1 MTSWSRRLS
10 NAETRQALR
19 SSGPGSE
26 QADDAAAAEAIAHGR
41 RHDDGPIDEGPVLPD
56 TGARMRAEDGLTGE
70 QVRTILTDTLV
81 ETPDMVAIF
90 ASVGREAL
98 WANDAFVTLIPIR
111 EVDKIWLVELL
122 DEWSKG
128 HYEVK
133 VLPALVKFGRWR
145 GRLTFVSDDGLV
157 PVSAVIVAHRDRHG
171 EIATVSLV
179 ARDLSELRS
188 AQEHVSA
195 AERRFAALVE
205 HVSDLIAVADPD
217 GTLQYLSPA
226 ATRILGYGEGELDGH
241 NLLELAHPDDAPA
254 DLLTLAK
261 PDEQGIG
268 LPVELRL
275 RTNSGSWRHL
285 EVIVTDLS
293 DNPAIGGIVLNA
305 RDVTDRVEA
314 ARVLANR
321 AFSDPLTGLPNRV
334 RLLDRLASALADPTW
349 APVAAMVC
357 DIDQF
362 KPLNAVAGREAG
374 DELLR
379 TVADRLHA
387 TLGDRYPVA
396 RLGGDAFAVI
406 LAGVPVAEALT
417 LAANVRRAVAQP
429 IELDG
434 RTIELSL
441 SAGIAVAGTGDG
453 PEALVHDAELAMG
466 RAKQNGGDRTEVFV
480 PEMAVDTTRR
490 ENVQDQLRHALQH
503 DGVRVHFQPIVDI
516 ATEEVVGAEALLRV
530 HDDEGVLLSPAEFV
544 EAAESS
550 GLISRLGLQVLQ
562 ITSEQLATWSAT
574 GEAEVLGELSVNVSP
589 RQLADPDLPRQ
600 VEQVLSAT
608 GIEPAR
614 LGLEITESILISA
627 EPQVD
632 ESIAYLRS
640 LGVRIGLDDFG
651 TGQSS
656 LGYLKRFPLDFVKID
671 RSLVAGIG
679 LDEHD
684 TAIVRATIELA
695 HNLGLVVTAV
705 GVETEEQLEALGILG
720 CDRAQGYL
728 FAPALPADQLL
739 ARLRQLPS

>member
-10 NAETRQALR
+10 NAETRQAR
-19 SSGPGSE
+19 HGGPGVDD
-26 QADDAAAAEAIAHGR
+26 DDAGEVVTHGR
-41 RHDDGPIDEGPVLPD
+41 RHDDGPIDEGPFLPD
-56 TGARMRAEDGLTGE
+56 TGSRNRAEDGLTGE

-205 HVSDLIAVADPD
+205 HVADLIAVADPD

-226 ATRILGYGEGELDGH
+226 ATRILGLRRGRARRAQPARARAPRRRPGRPADPGQARRAGH
-241 NLLELAHPDDAPA
+241 RPAGRAPA
-254 DLLTLAK
+254 AHQRPGRGATS
-261 PDEQGIG
+261 
-268 LPVELRL
+268 R
-275 RTNSGSWRHL
+275 S
-285 EVIVTDLS
+285 IVTDLS

-305 RDVTDRVEA
+305 RDVTERVEA
-314 ARVLANR
+314 ARALANR
-321 AFSDPLTGLPNRV
+321 AFSDALTGLPNRV

-379 TVADRLHA
+379 TVANRLHD

-406 LAGVPVAEALT
+406 LAGVPVRRGPGPVGRGAAGRRPADPARRPHHRAEPERRHRDGRHRRRTRDAGPR
-417 LAANVRRAVAQP
+417 RRA
-429 IELDG
+429 
-434 RTIELSL
+434 
-441 SAGIAVAGTGDG
+441 GDG
-453 PEALVHDAELAMG
+453 PGQAE
-466 RAKQNGGDRTEVFV
+466 
-480 PEMAVDTTRR
+480 RR
-490 ENVQDQLRHALQH
+490 RSHR
-503 DGVRVHFQPIVDI
+503 GVRSRDGGRHHAGARTCRTSS
-516 ATEEVVGAEALLRV
+516 ATRCSTTACGCTSSPSSTSSASEAVGAEALLRV
-530 HDDEGVLLSPAEFV
+530 HDDEGGLLSPAEFV

-562 ITSEQLATWSAT
+562 ITAEQLAIWSADD
-574 GEAEVLGELSVNVSP
+574 EADVAEGAVGQHLTPSAGRPRAARGRSSRCSPTRASNRAGSGWRSP
-589 RQLADPDLPRQ
+589 RASSSAPSPR
-600 VEQVLSAT
+600 ST
-608 GIEPAR
+608 PASR
-614 LGLEITESILISA
+614 
-627 EPQVD
+627 
-632 ESIAYLRS
+632 YLRS

-695 HNLGLVVTAV
+695 HNLGLTVTAV

-739 ARLRQLPS
+739 TRLRQLPS

>member
-1 MTSWSRRLS
+1 VTSWSRRLS

-19 SSGPGSE
+19 GSGAPDE
-26 QADDAAAAEAIAHGR
+26 DLEDEVVTHGR
-41 RHDDGPIDEGPVLPD
+41 RHDDGAIDEGPVLPD
-56 TGARMRAEDGLTGE
+56 TGARNRAEDALTGE

-145 GRLTFVSDDGLV
+145 GRLTFMSDDGLV
-157 PVSAVIVAHRDRHG
+157 PVSAVIVAHRDARG
-171 EIATVSLV
+171 EITTVSLV

-205 HVSDLIAVADPD
+205 NVADLIAVAELD
-217 GTLQYLSPA
+217 GTVQYLSPA
-226 ATRILGYGEGELDGH
+226 ATRILGYAEGELDGT
-241 NLLELAHPDDAPA
+241 NLLDLVHPDDAPA

-268 LPVELRL
+268 SPVELRL
-275 RTNSGSWRHL
+275 RTSSGAWRHL
-285 EVIVTDLS
+285 EAIVTDLS
-293 DNPAIGGIVLNA
+293 DNPAIGGVVLNA

-314 ARVLANR
+314 ARALANR

-349 APVAAMVC
+349 TPVVAMVC

-374 DELLR
+374 DALLR
-379 TVADRLHA
+379 TVADRLQG

-396 RLGGDAFAVI
+396 RLGGDAFAVV
-406 LAGVPVAEALT
+406 LPGVGVDEAVAVAARVREAVAE
-417 LAANVRRAVAQP
+417 P

-434 RTIELSL
+434 RTIELSM
-441 SAGIAVAGTGDG
+441 SAGLAVAGLGDG
-453 PEALVHDAELAMG
+453 PEAVVHDAELAMG
-466 RAKQNGGDRTEVFV
+466 RAKQNGGDRTEVFLA
-480 PEMAVDTTRR
+480 EMAADSTRR
-490 ENVQDQLRHALQH
+490 ENVQDQLRHALQN

-516 ATEEVVGAEALLRV
+516 ATEAAVGAEALLRV

-562 ITSEQLATWSAT
+562 TTSEHLAAWTAS
-574 GEAEVLGELSVNVSP
+574 GEAESLRELSVNVSP
-589 RQLADPDLPRQ
+589 RQLADPDLPSQ
-600 VEQVLSAT
+600 VEQVLADT
-608 GIEPAR
+608 GIEPSR
-614 LGLEITESILISA
+614 LCLEITESILISA

-632 ESIAYLRS
+632 ASISYLRS

-679 LDEHD
+679 IDEHD

-728 FAPALPADQLL
+728 FAPALQADQLL
-739 ARLRQLPS
+739 ARLNQMPG

>member
-10 NAETRQALR
+10 NAESRQGRRETATPEVALEEPR
-19 SSGPGSE
+19 SGT
-26 QADDAAAAEAIAHGR
+26 AAHGR
-41 RHDDGPIDEGPVLPD
+41 RHDDGPIDEGPFVPD
-56 TGARMRAEDGLTGE
+56 TGARNRAEDGLTGE

-81 ETPDMVAIF
+81 ETPDMVAVF

-205 HVSDLIAVADPD
+205 NVADLIAVADPD
-217 GTLQYLSPA
+217 GTVQYLSPA
-226 ATRILGYGEGELDGH
+226 ATRILGYDEGELDGRS
-241 NLLELAHPDDAPA
+241 LLELVHPDDAPA

-261 PDEQGIG
+261 PDDQGIG
-268 LPVELRL
+268 SPVELRL
-275 RTNSGSWRHL
+275 RTKAGTWRHL
-285 EVIVTDLS
+285 EAIVTDLS
-293 DNPAIGGIVLNA
+293 DNPAISGIVLNA
-305 RDVTDRVEA
+305 RDVTERVEA
-314 ARVLANR
+314 ARLLANR
-321 AFSDPLTGLPNRV
+321 AFSDPLTGLPNQV

-349 APVAAMVC
+349 APVAVMVC

-362 KPLNAVAGREAG
+362 KPLNTVVGREGG
-374 DELLR
+374 DQLLR
-379 TVADRLHA
+379 TVADRLSE
-387 TLGDRYPVA
+387 TLGDRHPVA

-406 LAGVPVAEALT
+406 LAGVPLSEALSLAAEA
-417 LAANVRRAVAQP
+417 RRAVAQP
-429 IELDG
+429 IQLDG

-441 SAGIAVAGTGDG
+441 SAGIAVADAVDG

-466 RAKQNGGDRTEVFV
+466 RAKQNGGDRTEVFA
-480 PEMAVDTTRR
+480 PEMAADSTRR

-516 ATEEVVGAEALLRV
+516 ATEQAVGAESLLRV
-530 HDDEGVLLSPAEFV
+530 HDDGGVLLSPAEFV

-562 ITSEQLATWSAT
+562 MTAEQLATWSAS
-574 GEAEVLGELSVNVSP
+574 GQAEALGELSVNISP
-589 RQLADPDLPRQ
+589 RQLADPDLPGQ
-600 VEQVLSAT
+600 VEQVLAAT
-608 GIEPAR
+608 GVEPAR

-632 ESIAYLRS
+632 ASIAYLRS

-684 TAIVRATIELA
+684 TAIVRATIELG

-739 ARLRQLPS
+739 ARLGQMPR